1 MTRFQINL
9 NVIAVRCGGI
19 GNQKTTSLPLP
30 SAANLDPHPI
40 ADRSKLSRFDF
51 LTEYSDPAFNV
62 YETNLI
68 YYGETI

>member
-1 MTRFQINL
+1 L
-9 NVIAVRCGGI
+9 NVIAVRCRGI
-19 GNQKTTSLPLP
+19 GNETKGMTFCLPHP

-51 LTEYSDPAFNV
+51 LTEYSDPVFNV

-68 YYGETI
+68 YYGEKI